1 MFGDLRLFKILPW
14 PLRRRVSQFLTG
26 PVRLAFWRFQGSQ
39 QNQIVLVQAARV
51 KTSPW
56 LMSVMRLGQTSIRIL
71 RRLRRVKHGSMA
83 LPRENSW
90 ISVETALGESS
101 SLACALQSSGPVI
114 VLTGYM
120 NRACFEKL
128 STGLSFAEP
137 PFVGL
142 CWDVATQAEPAW
154 LSSALRVLLMAPVAS
169 SRESVPRVRVA
180 VPSEKESFENW
191 SHRVTLEIAS
201 LKVGEPR

>member
-14 PLRRRVSQFLTG
+14 PLRRRVIQFLTG
-26 PVRLAFWRFQGSQ
+26 PVRLAFWRFQSSQ
-39 QNQIVLVQAARV
+39 QNQIVPVQAARV
-51 KTSPW
+51 KTPPW

-83 LPRENSW
+83 LPRKDSW
-90 ISVETALGESS
+90 ISVETATGESS
-101 SLACALQSSGPVI
+101 SLVCALQSSGPVI

-128 STGLSFAEP
+128 STGLSFTEP

-154 LSSALRVLLMAPVAS
+154 LSSALRVLLMAPAAS

-201 LKVGEPR
+201 LKVGQPR